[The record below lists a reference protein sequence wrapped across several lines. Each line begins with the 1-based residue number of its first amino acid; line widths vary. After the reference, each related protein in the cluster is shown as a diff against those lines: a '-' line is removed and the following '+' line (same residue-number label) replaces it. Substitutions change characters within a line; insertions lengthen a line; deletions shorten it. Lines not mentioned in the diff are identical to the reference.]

1 MWSILS
7 TVTFGLV
14 LAVAPA
20 LAQPQG
26 SQSGRSSSQSSDWK
40 AEWDRTVAMAKKE
53 GQLVA
58 AVATGNVWR
67 NEIARFHDAYPEI
80 NLQMSTF
87 SGRDF
92 WPRFIKE
99 RDAGQYLWD
108 IRVGG
113 TDAQEF
119 QLKDAGN
126 MQSVRDLLVLPEVL
140 DDNVWYGGIDGLF
153 LDRERTYFLGFVAIE
168 APPAYFNTEYVG
180 DTMSVAD
187 LIDPKWAGKI
197 SMADLRGG
205 AGVTS
210 MGSLY
215 KQHGENFIR
224 KLLIDQKPVIT
235 NIPRQQLDWLVSG
248 RYPIAFGLPNATPV
262 DYKRN
267 GGDVSMIRSVTGLH
281 QWAVS
286 TGALTVPTKNPHP
299 AATKLFVNWIL
310 TRDAQ
315 TRLMKG
321 VELNSRRK
329 DVPVVM
335 PEYAVDYDRMGEYY
349 GQQSEEMMPYVRK
362 VQALIREIEPR

>member
-1 MWSILS
+1 MKRAWSTLCTVIVTLS
-7 TVTFGLV
+7 TV
-14 LAVAPA
+14 A
-20 LAQPQG
+20 LALLMACLAMA
-26 SQSGRSSSQSSDWK
+26 QSSPSKDWK
-40 AEWDRTVAMAKKE
+40 AEWDRTVVAAKKE
-53 GQLVA
+53 GVLVA

-80 NLQMSTF
+80 KLEMSTF

-119 QLKDAGN
+119 QLKDAGH

-140 DDNVWYGGIDGLF
+140 DDNVWYGGIDSLF
-153 LDRERTYFLGFVAIE
+153 LDKERTYFIGFVTVE
-168 APPAYFNTEYVG
+168 APPAYFNTRLVG
-180 DTMSVAD
+180 DTLTIDD
-187 LIDPKWAGKI
+187 LVDPKWMGKI

-210 MGSLY
+210 LGGLL
-215 KQHGENFIR
+215 KQHGEDFIR
-224 KLLIDQKPVIT
+224 KLLVDQKPVIT

-262 DYKRN
+262 DYRRN
-267 GGDVSMIRSVTGLH
+267 GGDVSMIKNVTGLR

-310 TRDAQ
+310 TRDEQA
-315 TRLMKG
+315 RLMKG

-329 DVPVVM
+329 DVAIVM

-362 VQALIREIEPR
+362 VQALVRELEPH